1 MAIQFNCPFCTVT
14 IQVPDSAGGKKGTC
28 PQCGTKVV
36 VPIPKNLPP
45 TPAPAPPPGFV
56 PPMPPPGAFVP
67 PPGTPPM
74 FVPPGAMP
82 PPGFPPPA
90 IPLGFDPN
98 QPPPAMPNFG
108 AVPEVGAPPPVSL
121 PTEPP
126 SIAKKYRRKLRSHR
140 EAMVW
145 GAAAVSL
152 IMAAVASYFGV
163 FHESKSKPVTG
174 RLTATR
180 VANGKFEPAI
190 VHRDWLVG
198 IDEETLST
206 VLKQMEKRTVT
217 LRSDTITL
225 KFSGVPEGIKITAA
239 PGGHAELVSIDPS
252 QSKLLVS
259 WSNQQGAKVS
269 DRHQASVVRAG
280 EEFIKEW
287 AKAEASGEKVFD
299 FNRFHES
306 LGIAAMNKGLGSE
319 LVAIVG
325 QTAYDCVA
333 EQQGR
338 LFFLLPPRTERF
350 ELQGRDHGN
359 GHRVFNGHF
368 IVEVVS
374 AAPTATKP
382 DKSEGG
388 SDDHDGEM
396 KPKSFGTPALN
407 DPSATDE
414 SMPKREMKNEQ

>member
-1 MAIQFNCPFCTVT
+1 MV
-14 IQVPDSAGGKKGTC
+14 
-28 PQCGTKVV
+28 
-36 VPIPKNLPP
+36 L
-45 TPAPAPPPGFV
+45 
-56 PPMPPPGAFVP
+56 PPGAVVP
-67 PPGTPPM
+67 PPGVPPM
-74 FVPPGAMP
+74 FVPPGTMP
-82 PPGFPPPA
+82 PPGFPPSGMPF
-90 IPLGFDPN
+90 GFDPN
-98 QPPPAMPNFG
+98 QPPPTMPNFG
-108 AVPEVGAPPPVSL
+108 AGPETGFVPAATALAEPAPVSQ
-121 PTEPP
+121 
-126 SIAKKYRRKLRSHR
+126 KYRRKMRSHR
-140 EAMVW
+140 EAAVW

-152 IMAAVASYFGV
+152 IVAAVAIYFGV
-163 FHESKSKPVTG
+163 FHQPKSKPATG
-174 RLTATR
+174 RLKATR

-198 IDEETLST
+198 IDEETLNA
-206 VLKQMEKRTVT
+206 VLKQMEKRTIT

-239 PGGHAELVSIDPS
+239 PGGYAELISIDPS
-252 QSKLLVS
+252 QSKSLEG

-269 DRHQASVVRAG
+269 DRHQASVVRAA

-287 AKAEASGEKVFD
+287 AKAEASGQKVFD
-299 FNRFHES
+299 YNRFHQS
-306 LGIAAMNKGLGSE
+306 LGIAALNKGLGSE

-359 GHRVFNGHF
+359 GQRVFNGHF

-374 AAPTATKP
+374 EAVPATSKP
-382 DKSEGG
+382 VKSGGG
-388 SDDHDGEM
+388 SDDPDSEM
-396 KPKSFGTPALN
+396 HSKSFGTPALN

-414 SMPKREMKNEQ
+414 SMPKKPVKSGE